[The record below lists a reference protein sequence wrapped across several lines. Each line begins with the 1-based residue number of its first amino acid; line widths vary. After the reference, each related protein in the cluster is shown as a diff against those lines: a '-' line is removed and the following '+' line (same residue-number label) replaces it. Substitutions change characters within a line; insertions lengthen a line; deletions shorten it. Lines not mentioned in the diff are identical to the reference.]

1 MASINAPF
9 AHGRISNW
17 ATAVKKLCNLK
28 VDFSDCDQD
37 EVFNSL
43 DVRYNS
49 NGEKYHVLAYNLNMT
64 VMAEGLEWE
73 FRFQNQVRGRVQT
86 HVDYE

>member
-1 MASINAPF
+1 
-9 AHGRISNW
+9 
-17 ATAVKKLCNLK
+17 
-28 VDFSDCDQD
+28 
-37 EVFNSL
+37 
-43 DVRYNS
+43 
-49 NGEKYHVLAYNLNMT
+49 MT